1 MYTLSSKQNV
11 QTLSLTFSHTHAHT
25 PLRVGED
32 QSTDLLRT
40 INPHFH
46 EHTHTHTLTYPSG
59 MRFNSFILSPSP
71 LTATAAGGLWM
82 NIDFHGA
89 LHLNVY
95 QLMVELCVAWR
106 SPGLLPWSMCFSCLL
121 MNREYSAVINI
132 RRTQSDCKRDRSG
145 VNSLCHSGLMRG
157 NRLTLCRIG
166 VAAAELYVSDEV
178 LVVFCQR
185 SVRGASF

>member
-82 NIDFHGA
+82 NIDFHESECLSANSWA
-89 LHLNVY
+89 LRRAALTRAAALISVFPAY
-95 QLMVELCVAWR
+95 WWMGIQ
-106 SPGLLPWSMCFSCLL
+106 FSD
-121 MNREYSAVINI
+121 AVIYV
-132 RRTQSDCKRDRSG
+132 RRTQSDQKRARSG
-145 VNSLCHSGLMRG
+145 VKSA
-157 NRLTLCRIG
+157 TLGWWEGTC
-166 VAAAELYVSDEV
+166 
-178 LVVFCQR
+178 
-185 SVRGASF
+185 